1 MVQPV
6 GDPGHYDGRVEQD
19 GQEIIQ
25 QAVESNRTT
34 DDKKQIMNMF
44 VRACLHPR
52 SEAVAEQVE
61 MSRT

>member
-1 MVQPV
+1 MAINLDPEESRHGKMGNWVGSIVSWFGQ

-34 DDKKQIMNMF
+34 DDKNK
-44 VRACLHPR
+44 
-52 SEAVAEQVE
+52 
-61 MSRT
+61 